1 MTPEQYFCNGSFA
14 GVGAR
19 LAHPKITKVQATFGF
34 VMCLKGIINKSGRAY
49 GSDYAFETGTRL
61 GWRFLSS
68 IYGWPDLPTSACQQ
82 IMLPWNGFNG
92 AQHKPDMGY
101 FCELTDECF
110 DIAKAFH
117 PNWESLSLGEKKLMA
132 RNVQEVLGRTLRDP
146 VRFLIAYTDNGQVV
160 GGTGLALKIAQHY
173 GINIHNLGDES
184 VLDRIVLWLNQQLSE
199 LSRRFNTDL
208 NLYINDAIDNYVG
221 LNKYVYSDIIEECEA
236 GNYDVLIQML
246 SCQNVQG
253 EGLAKS
259 IAKLHP
265 QVAQVNKQTSKGDRS
280 KLGKYTSC
288 SVVGKSGHKYEIVN
302 LYGQYYWGRDEKVY
316 ADYDAIRKAL
326 QLISNDFKGQ
336 RIAIPKIGA
345 GYAQGCWMTI
355 SSIIESYLL
364 GSEVT
369 LVIKPYKENDKRH
382 ALGATHVPDSI
393 EQHPQIKLGF

>member
-68 IYGWPDLPTSACQQ
+68 IYGWPDTPTSACQQ

-101 FCELTDECF
+101 FCELTEECF
-110 DIAKAFH
+110 EIARWFH
-117 PNWESLSLGEKKLMA
+117 PDWESLKPGEKKLMA
-132 RNVQEVLGRTLRDP
+132 RNTQEVLGRTLREP
-146 VRFLIAYTDNGQVV
+146 VRFLVAYTDGAQVV
-160 GGTGLALKIAQHY
+160 GGTGLALKLAQHY

-184 VLDRIVLWLNQQLSE
+184 VLERIVLWLNQQLLE
-199 LSRRFNTDL
+199 LSNRFNTDL
-208 NLYINDAIDNYVG
+208 KVYINDAIDNYIG
-221 LNKYVYSDIIEECEA
+221 LNRYVYGDIIEECES
-236 GNYDVLIQML
+236 GNHDVLIQML

-265 QVAQVNKQTSKGDRS
+265 EAAQVNKQTSKGDRN

-288 SVVGKSGHKYEIVN
+288 SVVGKSGHKYDIVN

-326 QLISNDFKGQ
+326 RLISDDFKGR

-355 SSIIESYLL
+355 SSIIDSYLV

-369 LVIKPYKENDKRH
+369 LVIKPPREHNKKHELSAAYE
-382 ALGATHVPDSI
+382 ADSV
-393 EQHPQIKLGF
+393 ERHPQRRFGF